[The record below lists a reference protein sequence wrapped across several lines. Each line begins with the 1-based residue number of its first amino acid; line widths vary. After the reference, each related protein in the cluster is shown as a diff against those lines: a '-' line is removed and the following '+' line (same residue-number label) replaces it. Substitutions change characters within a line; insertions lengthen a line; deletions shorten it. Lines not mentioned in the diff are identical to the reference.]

1 MIGAFRVAAD
11 LKCYNIADLRRLAQ
25 RRLPHGVW
33 EYAERG
39 TEDET
44 GMARNRAGLDAITF
58 RPRVLRGVHKVDT
71 TASLLG
77 RDSAFPL
84 AVAPTGAAGL
94 MWYQGDLALA
104 RAAARAGVPF
114 TISSASTMD
123 LEQIAEAGGRLWFQ
137 LYLWENRELS
147 LSVVD
152 RAHAAGCDTL
162 FVTLDLPVTPNRE
175 YIQRNGFG
183 TPFKLNTRNTLDVLT
198 HPRWLLGTMG
208 RYQLNGGIPSQANLP
223 DRLRAKI
230 TKGAPPGALFK
241 QDDLDWDGLKQIR
254 DRWPGKLILKGVLHP
269 DDARLARAAG
279 VDGLVVSNHGG
290 RALDGSCATITAL
303 PAIVEAVG
311 QDLTILLDSGVRRGS
326 DIAKALALGADGVL
340 AGRAPL
346 YGLAAAGEPGVA
358 RALELLRAEFARTM
372 AMLGARSVS
381 EIGPELLA

>member
-1 MIGAFRVAAD
+1 MAAD
-11 LKCYNIADLRRLAQ
+11 LQCYNIADLRRLAQ

-39 TEDET
+39 TEDEV
-44 GMARNRAGLDAITF
+44 GMARNRTAFDDVTF
-58 RPRVLRGVHKVDT
+58 RPRVLRGVEKVSTRTD
-71 TASLLG
+71 LLG
-77 RDSAFPL
+77 LPSALPL

-94 MWYQGDLALA
+94 LWYQGDLMLA

-147 LSVVD
+147 LAVVD

-162 FVTLDLPVTPNRE
+162 FVTLDMAVAPNRE
-175 YIQRNGFG
+175 YIHRNGFG
-183 TPFKLNTRNTLDVLT
+183 TPFQINARNTLDVLT

-208 RYQLNGGIPSQANLP
+208 RYQLSGGIPSQANLP
-223 DRLRAKI
+223 DRLRSKV

-254 DRWPGKLILKGVLHP
+254 DRWPGKLVLKGVLHP
-269 DDARLARAAG
+269 EDAKLALAAG
-279 VDGLVVSNHGG
+279 ADGLVVSNHGG
-290 RALDGSCATITAL
+290 RALDSSAATITAL

-311 QDLTILLDSGVRRGS
+311 GRMAVLLDSGVRRGS
-326 DIAKALALGADGVL
+326 DVIKALALGADGVL

-346 YGLAAAGEPGVA
+346 YGLAAAGEAGVD
-358 RALELLRAEFARTM
+358 RALELLRAEVARTM
-372 AMLGARSVS
+372 AMLGTRTVA
-381 EIGPELLA
+381 EIGPDLLA